1 MTAQEILALVNAGYT
16 KEEIESWNQ
25 EPQPT
30 PEPQPNP
37 EPNPEP
43 TPEPQPNP
51 EPNPEPQPNPEIDAL
66 KQELTNTQKQ
76 LKDLVKQMQANNRNT
91 ASVHITPNDELQK
104 KTDEAMAELIRPA
117 IKGKE

>member
-1 MTAQEILALVNAGYT
+1 MTAQEILTLVNAGYT

-30 PEPQPNP
+30 PEPLPN
-37 EPNPEP
+37 
-43 TPEPQPNP
+43 PEPQPNP

-76 LKDLVKQMQANNRNT
+76 LQDLVKQMQANNRNT
-91 ASVHITPNDELQK
+91 ASVNITPADDLQK